1 MKDKIYYCNITG
13 EILLILAS
21 LVNVKET
28 SFDEDYLIYSALNK
42 RTKNSI
48 SLIELDFGEF
58 SKLSQGSTDIIVDLR
73 TKELIFSYEELPTP
87 PQEPT
92 EIEIIQ
98 NKISILEQNNQE
110 LREELNQIQTSI
122 AALIT
127 TTIEK

>member
-73 TKELIFSYEELPTP
+73 TKELNINSFTASCVIDNSCFKVSFSAS
-87 PQEPT
+87 
-92 EIEIIQ
+92 
-98 NKISILEQNNQE
+98 KMDILFA
-110 LREELNQIQTSI
+110 ITSFSVNSYV
-122 AALIT
+122 T
-127 TTIEK
+127 SSSVKTK

>member
-110 LREELNQIQTSI
+110 LREELNQIQNSI

>member
-110 LREELNQIQTSI
+110 LREELN
-122 AALIT
+122 L
-127 TTIEK
+127 

>member
-48 SLIELDFGEF
+48 SLIQLYFGEF

-73 TKELIFSYEELPTP
+73 TKELIFSYEELPAP

-92 EIEIIQ
+92 EIEIMQ
-98 NKISILEQNNQE
+98 EKISQLEEKINKLQNSINEMNLAILKGQD
-110 LREELNQIQTSI
+110 LPSLF
-122 AALIT
+122 
-127 TTIEK
+127 